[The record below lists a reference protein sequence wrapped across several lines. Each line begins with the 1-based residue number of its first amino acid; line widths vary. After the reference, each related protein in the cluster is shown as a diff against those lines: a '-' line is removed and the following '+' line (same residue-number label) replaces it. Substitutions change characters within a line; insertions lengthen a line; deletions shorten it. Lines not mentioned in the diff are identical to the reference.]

1 MADYRAIK
9 GLHLQSVSS
18 DNAVLQAGDIW
29 YNSTLGKLRVAKL
42 AGSWATG
49 ASLNVARSD
58 GTISSTGT
66 STATIYFG
74 GSGPGPSGANPA
86 GKHDFNEL
94 WNGSTWTEIADIN
107 TDRSN
112 MGGAGISTAA
122 LGAGGQ
128 PGGGPTNVANA
139 EKWDGSSWTEVG
151 DLNTARKNMGACGTN
166 TAAIYFG
173 GGVPPHEGEVELW
186 NGTAWTEVADLTVA
200 KHHQGACG
208 TSTAALS
215 IGGDIAPNPTNV
227 TQVEEW
233 NGSSW
238 TETTDINTARHQLA
252 AAGTTTAAL
261 AFNGSTGSVSVLTEL
276 YDGSSWTEVAD
287 MAQGR
292 LMKEAGCG
300 TSTAALGAG
309 GYVPGGTAHVGSTEE
324 WSYSTTASSVTAS

>member
-42 AGSWATG
+42 AGSWATM
-49 ASLNVARSD
+49 ASLNVARD
-58 GTISSTGT
+58 AGTISSTGT

-74 GSGPGPSGANPA
+74 GGGPGPSGADPA

-107 TDRSN
+107 TNRSN
-112 MGGAGISTAA
+112 MGGAGTSTAA

-151 DLNTARKNMGACGTN
+151 DLNTARKNM
-166 TAAIYFG
+166 
-173 GGVPPHEGEVELW
+173 
-186 NGTAWTEVADLTVA
+186 
-200 KHHQGACG
+200 GACG

-252 AAGTTTAAL
+252 AAGTTTSAL